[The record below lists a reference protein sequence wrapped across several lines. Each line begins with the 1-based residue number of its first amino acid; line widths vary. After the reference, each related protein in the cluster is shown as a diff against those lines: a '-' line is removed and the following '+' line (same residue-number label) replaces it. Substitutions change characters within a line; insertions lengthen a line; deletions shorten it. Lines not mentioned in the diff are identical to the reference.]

1 MKKLVIVLAVVAL
14 AVPCFAQ
21 ANPAQTVPFDHWAYD
36 AVQELVDQGIIIG
49 YPDGTFKGN
58 RAMTRYEFAIAI
70 SRLLDAL
77 PGGGKDG
84 APGKDGTGGTAG
96 TAGPQGPK
104 GDAGAAGAAG
114 APGKDAKVDE
124 ALIATLVKKLLDE
137 FKDDLAD
144 LRQDVDYLQDDVYD
158 LTDRVTYIE
167 EAMKGPKVFGWLDYR
182 IGMIGDLDFDHDYDN
197 LTAAVGISGQIT
209 DEVAGT
215 IKLMVRDS
223 TDDYWTQP
231 DPTHLPLWWEPAV
244 DGIWAETVW
253 LDEAYVTYARDGF
266 PRGTHTLG
274 RQYVRFGNGILVDN
288 QRQSQQGWRCQTPG
302 LFGSSL
308 GLDVFAG
315 ASTYGWTDPQTL
327 DRYPSDGYVAARL
340 AYDTSRGDFGFNYL
354 GSGLGE
360 ERGWGLDYTG
370 SIFGHAI
377 AVDYGRLDQD
387 KAETSA
393 PDSDAWMID
402 LELLKGRSWAINGFY
417 STAELAYSPTY
428 SVLNPYF
435 EWLDPWNMAG
445 AKTGAAYPWER
456 WLRNTPIIAGLD
468 VLGGTLD
475 FAIGSTPFTFCY
487 FDVDVESG
495 SGSAPYDTLYAL
507 SATREL
513 ADGVNV
519 TFTYARQNADTAP
532 KSSNLLQA
540 GVQIGF

>member
-77 PGGGKDG
+77 PGGAKDGTPGKDG
-84 APGKDGTGGTAG
+84 APGTGGTAG
-96 TAGPQGPK
+96 PAGPK
-104 GDAGAAGAAG
+104 GADGAAGKDG

-223 TDDYWTQP
+223 CDDTLEY
-231 DPTHLPLWWEPAV
+231 V
-244 DGIWAETVW
+244 DDIAAEKVW
-253 LDEAYVTYARDGF
+253 LDEAYITYARGSF

-274 RQYVRFGNGILVDN
+274 RQYVRFGNGILVDD
-288 QRQSQQGWRCQTPG
+288 QRQSQQGWRCQTAD
-302 LFGSSL
+302 LFGTSL
-308 GLDVFAG
+308 GFDVFAG
-315 ASTYGWTDPQTL
+315 AARYDWEDPKSGNV
-327 DRYPSDGYVAARL
+327 YPSDGYVAARL
-340 AYDTSRGDFGFNYL
+340 AYDTSRGDFGINYL
-354 GSGLGE
+354 GSGYGE

-377 AVDYGRLDQD
+377 AIDYGRLTQD
-387 KAETSA
+387 VGNTSTFDDA
-393 PDSDAWMID
+393 DAWMVD
-402 LELLKGRSWAINGFY
+402 LELLKGRSWAVNGFY
-417 STAELAYSPTY
+417 STAESAYNPYS

-435 EWLDPWNMAG
+435 EWLDPRGFAG
-445 AKTGAAYPWER
+445 AKAAGAFPWER
-456 WLRNTPIIAGLD
+456 WLRNTPIAAGYD

-487 FDVDVESG
+487 YDVDFETGTS
-495 SGSAPYDTLYAL
+495 SPAYDALYAL

-513 ADGVNV
+513 ADGVNM
-519 TFTYARQNADTAP
+519 TFTYAHQSG
-532 KSSNLLQA
+532 SSARHEDVDLLQA